1 MGAARMNG
9 AEALVKTLAASGIEM
24 CFANPGTSEMQMV
37 AALGAQ
43 DQVRPVLGLFEGVV
57 TGAADGYF
65 RVKGTPA
72 ATLLHLGPGLANGLS
87 NLHNAKRARSA
98 IVNII
103 GDHALFHRALDAP
116 LTSDIETVAKPFSK
130 WVRTTESIQTAGE
143 DLVSA
148 IRMAQAGVPG
158 PVSLILPAD
167 IAWTQGAPAA
177 KAAALPPRP
186 RPDAARVKAIAKR
199 LTAAG
204 ANGMV
209 LLGGFSVTKRG
220 LDAAGRIRAK
230 TGARLM
236 TDFFVNKS
244 AFGAGTV
251 AAVRMPYFGEQALE
265 VLKGLDE
272 LVLVESK
279 PPVSFFAYP
288 DKPSSLADPATAIHH
303 LATGEEDG
311 VAALE
316 ALADELGAPAT
327 PADVIKASL
336 PDMPAAGPLTADAA
350 GKIVARTL
358 PEGAIV
364 VNEAI
369 TSSFFLLIYLA
380 GAARHDIF
388 DQMGGS
394 LGYGMPAAVGAA
406 LAAPDRKVICPVGD
420 GSAMYTIQALWTMA
434 REKLDVLNIVYANRS
449 YGILN
454 FEMMRVGAQ
463 NPGPRALS
471 MLEIGNPTLNFVDI
485 AHGQG
490 VEAARATTVGEFQDL
505 CARAMRTKGPFLI
518 EAVI

>member
-1 MGAARMNG
+1 MNG
-9 AEALVKTLAASGIEM
+9 AEALVKTLAASGIDM

-43 DQVRPVLGLFEGVV
+43 DKVRPVLGLFEGVV

-103 GDHALFHRALDAP
+103 GDHALYHRALDAP

-130 WVRTTESIQTAGE
+130 WVRTTESVQTASE
-143 DLVSA
+143 DLVAA
-148 IRMAQAGVPG
+148 IRMSQSGVPG

-167 IAWTQGAPAA
+167 IAWTEGAPAS
-177 KAAALPPRP
+177 KAALMPARP
-186 RPDAARVKAIAKR
+186 KPDAARVTAIAKR
-199 LTAAG
+199 LAAAG
-204 ANGMV
+204 SKGM
-209 LLGGFSVTKRG
+209 LLMGGFSVTKRG

-230 TGARLM
+230 TGARLV

-251 AAVRMPYFGEQALE
+251 GVVRMPYFGEQAIE

-288 DKPSSLADPATAIHH
+288 DKPSSLADPVTAIHQ

-327 PADVIKASL
+327 PADIIK
-336 PDMPAAGPLTADAA
+336 PGVPEMPAAGPLTADAA
-350 GKIVARTL
+350 GKIIARTL
-358 PEGAIV
+358 PENAIV

-369 TSSFFLLIYLA
+369 TSGFFLLIYLA

-406 LAAPDRKVICPVGD
+406 LAAPDRKVVCPVGD

-490 VEAARATTVGEFQDL
+490 VEAARATTAGEFHDL

>member
-1 MGAARMNG
+1 
-9 AEALVKTLAASGIEM
+9 
-24 CFANPGTSEMQMV
+24 
-37 AALGAQ
+37 
-43 DQVRPVLGLFEGVV
+43 V

-98 IVNII
+98 IVNVV
-103 GDHALFHRALDAP
+103 GDHALYHRALDAP

-130 WVRTTESIQTAGE
+130 WVRMAESVTTVSE
-143 DLVSA
+143 DLLAAVRAS
-148 IRMAQAGVPG
+148 RTGVPG
-158 PVSLILPAD
+158 PVTLILPAD
-167 IAWTQGAPAA
+167 IAWSDGAPVA
-177 KAAALPPRP
+177 KPEPMPPRA
-186 RPDAARVKAIAKR
+186 RPDAARIAAVAKR
-199 LTAAG
+199 LVAAG
-204 ANGMV
+204 EAGMV
-209 LLGGFSVTKRG
+209 LLGGFCVDERG
-220 LDAAGRIRAK
+220 LRAAGRIRAK
-230 TGARLM
+230 TGARL
-236 TDFFVNKS
+236 TTEFFVNKS
-244 AFGAGTV
+244 AFGAGVVQT
-251 AAVRMPYFGEQALE
+251 VRMPYFGEQAID
-265 VLKGLDE
+265 VLKGVE
-272 LVLVESK
+272 TLVLAEAK

-288 DKPSSLADPATAIHH
+288 GKPSVLADPASAIQI
-303 LATGEEDG
+303 LAAADEDG

-316 ALADELGAPAT
+316 ALADELGAHAAPAGVAAFNL
-327 PADVIKASL
+327 PAA
-336 PDMPAAGPLTADAA
+336 PDAGPLTADAV

-394 LGYGMPAAVGAA
+394 LGYGLPAAVGAA
-406 LAAPDRKVICPVGD
+406 IAAPDRKVVCPVGD

-434 REKLDVLNIVYANRS
+434 REKLDVLSIVYANRS

-471 MLEIGNPTLNFVDI
+471 MLEIGNPALNF
-485 AHGQG
+485 AELARGQG
-490 VEAARATTVGEFQDL
+490 VEAVRVDTVGAFQDV